1 MSSLR
6 LNFIQP
12 NAVKALALLVGFF
25 ALIYYVSGWV
35 TAGSN
40 FYLALTLVAAVAFIV
55 MNTILADWRRGIF
68 LFLFWLIF
76 EDLIRKYAGNG
87 IYIFFAKD
95 FIIAFTYFAMFV
107 AYRRKKLLTFKPP
120 FLFWLGIFFWLG
132 TAQIFN
138 PNSPSVLYGI
148 FGMKTYFFYVP
159 MLFAGYAILRNEADL
174 RKVLTLNMW
183 IAIVVAGVGVIQSVV
198 GAEFLNPSDMAP
210 ELYALSHDIREAPQS
225 HLLSLRPASVFVSGG
240 RFGFFLIFVFILAFG
255 TAGYLL
261 MRTKKGR
268 VPVFIALGV
277 VVLATLMEGQRGPF
291 MYLLIDAT
299 VLTLALLWGAPWRQ
313 RQAFRLGKAIRL
325 SATFA
330 GVAILIA
337 VTFFPEAV
345 HARWALYTETLSP
358 TSETSDLSFRGW
370 QYPLEE
376 ALKVFT
382 QPHWQFGYGIGNA
395 SLGIQYVERLTGTH
409 PLHVGSE
416 SGYGLLV
423 TEFGIAG
430 PIVWTAWTLALFIS
444 AWKVVKKLKQT
455 ALFPIGFAI
464 FWFAFMLL
472 GPFTFY
478 GLNAYQNYLSNAYL
492 WLTLG
497 MLYRLP
503 GLLAEQKAGSAEQLA
518 AADRHAHG
526 AY

>member
-1 MSSLR
+1 MISLR
-6 LNFIQP
+6 SSFLQGKTL
-12 NAVKALALLVGFF
+12 KALALLLGFF
-25 ALIYYVSGWV
+25 ALIWYVSGWV
-35 TAGSN
+35 TEGAT
-40 FYLALTLVAAVAFIV
+40 FYLLLLLVGAVGFVV
-55 MNTILADWRRGIF
+55 MNTILRDWRMGIF
-68 LFLFWLIF
+68 IFLFWLVF
-76 EDLIRKYAGNG
+76 EDLIRKYAGNS

-132 TAQIFN
+132 AASVFN
-138 PNSPSVLYGI
+138 PNSPHVVYGI

-159 MLFAGYAILRNEADL
+159 LLFAGYAILRDETDL

-183 IAIVVAGVGVIQSVV
+183 IALIVAGLGVFQSFI
-198 GAEFLNPSDMAP
+198 GQDFLNPADMSP
-210 ELYALSHDIREAPQS
+210 ELYDLSHVARATPQS
-225 HLLSLRPASVFVSGG
+225 HIIVNRANSVFVSDG
-240 RFGFFLIFVFILAFG
+240 RFGLFLLLVFILAFG

-268 VPVFIALGV
+268 PLVFCALGV
-277 VVLATLMEGQRGPF
+277 ITLATVMGGTRGPF
-291 MYLLIDAT
+291 MYLLIDGT
-299 VLTLALLWGAPWRQ
+299 VLTIALLWGAPWRE

-330 GVAILIA
+330 GIAILLA

-345 HARWALYTETLSP
+345 HARWAMYSETLSP
-358 TSETSDLSFRGW
+358 TSTTSELGFRGW

-376 ALKVFT
+376 FT
-382 QPHWQFGYGIGNA
+382 KIFSQPNWHFGYGIGNA
-395 SLGIQYVERLTGTH
+395 SLGLQYVARLTGV
-409 PLHVGSE
+409 PMLHVGSE

-423 TEFGIAG
+423 TEFGIVG
-430 PIVWTAWTLALFIS
+430 PIIWTAWTFALLLS

-478 GLNAYQNYLSNAYL
+478 GLNAYQNYLTNAYL

-497 MLYRLP
+497 MLFRLP
-503 GLLAEQKAGSAEQLA
+503 GLLAEQLPGSAAQQA
-518 AADRHAHG
+518 AAARHAH
-526 AY
+526 AS